1 MTKYALEYTMSDY
14 NFSEYVEINITVRFG
29 WSQDTKQRLIE
40 LMYSSS
46 GTIIY
51 YHIIGE
57 RGGHN
62 LGNKVQDINNT
73 LNSVRGGLHYLF
85 QFRSVLKKTTIISP
99 FQSSNPHLN
108 SLKIGVR
115 ILGFQPY

>member
-1 MTKYALEYTMSDY
+1 M
-14 NFSEYVEINITVRFG
+14 RFG
-29 WSQDTKQRLIE
+29 WSQNTKQRLIE

-73 LNSVRGGLHYLF
+73 LNSVRGGLLSF
-85 QFRSVLKKTTIISP
+85 SVQICIKEDNHNIS
-99 FQSSNPHLN
+99 FSIKQSPS
-108 SLKIGVR
+108 
-115 ILGFQPY
+115 